1 MPINFMVLRACKKYY
16 WDDYEVKDEV
26 RQFYGELRQRLINT
40 VEGMYRETGY
50 LYENYY
56 EGRGH
61 RGYPFYG
68 WTATIVNIIT

>member
-1 MPINFMVLRACKKYY
+1 M
-16 WDDYEVKDEV
+16 